1 MILYETP
8 QTKNPAYIK
17 ATPMNPVGILVH
29 STGCTNPK
37 LNRYVDAPEYLGR
50 NIYVNHWNQSKAT
63 KSMHGF
69 IGKDK
74 NGDVAI
80 CHTQPYNTA
89 CWGCGSGVRGSY
101 NRNPTGHVQFEI
113 CEDNAPRSGKTP
125 TSAEKEYYWAAIKA
139 AEDYC
144 VYLCQLLHL
153 NAYNITSHYEAHD
166 LGYASNHGDPKH
178 WMRLYDDS
186 MDKFRAR
193 VARRLIENIPEPEP
207 VPEPKPVDPVPVE
220 PKKISDTIVKLKIT
234 REENATFFKRNIGDI
249 EELPLDEYLLGVVPA
264 EIGNPHIE
272 AAKAQAIAAR
282 TYAYMRVKNGNVID
296 DTTLYQA
303 YRAPRSINNAYARAH
318 QAVKETMGQ
327 VLTYNGKVIE
337 TAVYSHSNGGTMVSS
352 KDRWG
357 GDRPYLITADDP
369 WTKAT
374 GEPKNGHAV
383 GMSQVGA
390 IYAAEHG
397 VSYKG
402 ILAFYYPG
410 TEITLNEAI
419 APTTP
424 PVVPE
429 EPPKIPLPIV
439 ERLYEATVVTMNP
452 LSLNIWSNIR
462 KSSSLKKVARG
473 AVVDVLEEVNSG
485 WAKVSYQGVV
495 GYSDRKYLKPL
506 NKDMTYQAK
515 VVTMYPLSLNIWREA
530 RKSTSLA
537 KVPKGA
543 IVTVLSEVDATWAK
557 VRYGDIVGYSDRKYL
572 KRV

>member
-1 MILYETP
+1 MCALGHSEKEHCEMLAQKMLPLLAKRGIEYRVRAASNSLTTNVNEATAFGAQLYVPMHTNATANGTARGTRFGYYPGRTDSMKACQMFRDNWKKIYPLPDRAITTTYTFAEA
-8 QTKNPAYIK
+8 KNPKCPSVYCELVFHDNKQDAEWFHANIDRI
-17 ATPMNPVGILVH
+17 AENLVESVALFFGI
-29 STGCTNPK
+29 
-37 LNRYVDAPEYLGR
+37 
-50 NIYVNHWNQSKAT
+50 
-63 KSMHGF
+63 
-69 IGKDK
+69 
-74 NGDVAI
+74 
-80 CHTQPYNTA
+80 
-89 CWGCGSGVRGSY
+89 SGVSK
-101 NRNPTGHVQFEI
+101 PEDKPIETAPVQ
-113 CEDNAPRSGKTP
+113 
-125 TSAEKEYYWAAIKA
+125 
-139 AEDYC
+139 
-144 VYLCQLLHL
+144 
-153 NAYNITSHYEAHD
+153 
-166 LGYASNHGDPKH
+166 
-178 WMRLYDDS
+178 
-186 MDKFRAR
+186 
-193 VARRLIENIPEPEP
+193 
-207 VPEPKPVDPVPVE
+207 
-220 PKKISDTIVKLKIT
+220 PKKVSDTIVKLKIT

-429 EPPKIPLPIV
+429 EPPEIPLPIV

-530 RKSTSLA
+530 RKGTSLA